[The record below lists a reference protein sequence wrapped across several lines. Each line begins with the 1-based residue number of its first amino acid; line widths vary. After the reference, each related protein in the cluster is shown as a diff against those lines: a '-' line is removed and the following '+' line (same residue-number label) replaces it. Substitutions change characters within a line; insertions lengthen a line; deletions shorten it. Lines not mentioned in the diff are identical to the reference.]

1 MIGIFDSGDG
11 GLAALYELR
20 KRNPYTDVAFFADRS
35 NAPYGTKTK
44 KEITRLTAR
53 GIHKLL
59 NAGADKVLIACC
71 TASAVHA
78 SLPAILR
85 ERSLPII
92 KPTAE
97 EASRNTINGRIGII
111 STKATADSRA
121 FETALSCFDNV
132 NAVFAKPMQELVY
145 FVESGKRD
153 CESEES
159 FRRWLNTML
168 GDFKEKKIDTLILG
182 CTHFG
187 HLEREISFV
196 LPGVKIINSAKEG
209 ALEIIKRT
217 SPNGRGTT
225 LYL

>member
-1 MIGIFDSGDG
+1 
-11 GLAALYELR
+11 
-20 KRNPYTDVAFFADRS
+20 
-35 NAPYGTKTK
+35 
-44 KEITRLTAR
+44 
-53 GIHKLL
+53 
-59 NAGADKVLIACC
+59 
-71 TASAVHA
+71 
-78 SLPAILR
+78 
-85 ERSLPII
+85 
-92 KPTAE
+92 
-97 EASRNTINGRIGII
+97 
-111 STKATADSRA
+111 
-121 FETALSCFDNV
+121 
-132 NAVFAKPMQELVY
+132 MQELVY

-209 ALEIIKRT
+209 ALEIIKHT
-217 SPNGRGTT
+217 SLNGRGTT